1 MKTLGVSI
9 SRNHLSATLREQS
22 LLSSR
27 MAFSCTV
34 PCREPFGGPEDA
46 ARLAEEVRKATGD
59 NGLPPVV
66 LSLPP
71 SWTYLR
77 QVALPVE
84 DLERAKKIHV
94 AELEGN
100 LPIEDE
106 EILSDLLPSPPGS
119 AGRFLAIA
127 ARRSAVEKSVTTFT
141 GAGFPLDRVITDH
154 VSLLSALLSEK
165 DLPEGLLLS
174 TLSDIV
180 VLRVESGSVRWA
192 RQFPA
197 DLASEPAELANQ
209 WKEILRADPASGN
222 TLPVTVVGGIPGALS
237 AELAGAAR
245 FTGSPGAS
253 DGDGSLL
260 AYGAALAPSQSA
272 ELGGFSL
279 RTSAEAE
286 SQRDRQRRRI
296 RVVSA
301 AAAVAGLSVVG
312 SLEAARWAEGK
323 KVALVRAQIRKEFS
337 EAVPGAKAGAQE
349 TAQIREKIQS
359 LQRQQKELGTDFAA
373 LSDLLMKVSRALPA
387 KETIAVREVSLD
399 AGRLRLTGEA
409 GGAPIVE
416 SYRSALSAALGPEM
430 TVTVQEAL
438 ASAKAGSIR
447 FTILVEKGTP
457 GRAP

>member
-9 SRNHLSATLREQS
+9 SRDHLSALLREQS

-27 MAFSCTV
+27 LAFSCTV

-46 ARLAEEVRKATGD
+46 ARLAEEVRKGTGD

-77 QVALPVE
+77 QVELPVE
-84 DLERAKKIHV
+84 DLRRAKKIHV

-119 AGRFLAIA
+119 PGRYLAIA
-127 ARRSAVEKSVTTFT
+127 ARRSTVEKAVAVFA

-154 VSLLSALLSEK
+154 VSILSAVIAGE

-180 VLRVESGSVRWA
+180 VLRLEEGAIRWA

-197 DLASEPAELANQ
+197 GMASDAPGLAYE
-209 WKEILRADPASGN
+209 WKEILRANPDDGGS
-222 TLPVTVVGGIPGALS
+222 LPVTVVGEVPGSLS
-237 AELAGAAR
+237 AELAGASRYDAV
-245 FTGSPGAS
+245 PEAAADGA
-253 DGDGSLL
+253 LL
-260 AYGAALAPSQSA
+260 AYGAALAPSLSA

-279 RTSAEAE
+279 RTSAEADSE
-286 SQRDRQRRRI
+286 LDRGKLRI
-296 RVVSA
+296 RIVSA
-301 AAAVAGLSVVG
+301 AVAVAALSVIG

-323 KVALVRAQIRKEFS
+323 KLASIRAQIRKEFS
-337 EAVPGAKAGAQE
+337 EAVPGVKASTQE
-349 TAQIREKIQS
+349 AAQIREKIQS
-359 LQRQQKELGTDFAA
+359 LRRQQKELGTDSPA
-373 LSDLLMKVSRALPA
+373 LSTLLMQISRALPA
-387 KETIAVREVSLD
+387 KENIVLREVAVD
-399 AGRLRLTGEA
+399 AGRMRLTGEA
-409 GGAPIVE
+409 GGAPVVE
-416 SYRSALSAALGPEM
+416 AYRSALTASLGPEM
-430 TVTVQEAL
+430 AVTVQESQG
-438 ASAKAGSIR
+438 SAKAGSLR
-447 FTILVEKGTP
+447 FTIVIEKGAP
-457 GRAP
+457 ARAP